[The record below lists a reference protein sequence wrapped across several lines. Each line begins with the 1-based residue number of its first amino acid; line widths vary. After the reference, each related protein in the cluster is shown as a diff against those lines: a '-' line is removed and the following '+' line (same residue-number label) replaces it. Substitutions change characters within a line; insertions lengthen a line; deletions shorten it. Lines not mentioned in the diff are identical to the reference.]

1 MAENNILKI
10 ASKSGRKEYFNIVLY
25 NNLSS
30 DYVNRSL
37 LTQEVEYR
45 VDGEGDDEW
54 SIFKTEYNSYIN
66 RKTVF
71 GYYVEI
77 KNYNTLTDINNTA
90 NSLSENSLKY
100 NSQFTVSTDTNYDAT
115 GYIFMPGLFGIEINE
130 LDDMTANELMNE
142 IANLKTQLND
152 LKNKVNNEC
161 VSVNTI
167 NLYAT
172 IDYVDTK
179 PTSYITYSYF
189 DSKIEGISTSPSEVS
204 LDGYATED
212 WVSSAGY
219 VTETR
224 LEERLS
230 SIPQGGNVDLTDF
243 ATIQYVDDSVRNAEI
258 SGGMYD
264 DTEIREDINTIENK
278 LDKFVLGPYAYLT
291 NNEIGY
297 QSLTVEDVSSLFT
310 LNDLYEYK
318 FKQPFLDSSMYTHE
332 LWNTYF
338 NESPFPSWIDNKK
351 VIFKENKDVKDFDYK
366 INVTSSN
373 GFNED
378 IHLIQ
383 KATERIYFLQGDA
396 YGMDSYNQLQMNL
409 DNYVLTNFEN
419 ISVDVDWIILQGN
432 NNILI
437 KSNATSVDERTGVI
451 SFTDSKNN
459 VSTFSIIQP
468 GNPDYDPNS
477 GDNPGDDQQEEITHS
492 FLVTGFGLTDKREM
506 IECPLDTD
514 DILITFGAT
523 DGSITPKYFVN
534 GTSIR
539 MYPTNTITFKGKDD
553 SSTITKIVFKF
564 GTGSSATLTFDSEI
578 AGLQER
584 EESSQTWMGEA
595 HEITFTVTGG
605 TSGNL
610 RIFEIDVTM
619 IK

>member
-45 VDGEGDDEW
+45 VDGEDDDEW

-90 NSLSENSLKY
+90 NSLSDNSLKY

-142 IANLKTQLND
+142 INNLKIQLND
-152 LKNKVNNEC
+152 LKTKVNNEC

-189 DSKIEGISTSPSEVS
+189 TSKIEEISTSSPEVS

-243 ATIQYVDDSVRNAEI
+243 ATIKYVDDSIRNIEI

-278 LDKFVLGPYAYLT
+278 LDKFILGPYAYLT

-297 QSLTVEDVSSLFT
+297 QSLTVEDISSLFT
-310 LNDLYEYK
+310 LNDLYEYT
-318 FKQPFLDSSMYTHE
+318 FKQPFLDSGVYTHE

-351 VIFKENKDVKDFDYK
+351 VIFKENKDINDFDYK
-366 INVTSSN
+366 ITITSSN

-383 KATERIYFLQGDA
+383 KATERIYFLQGDSLTLDT
-396 YGMDSYNQLQMNL
+396 YIQKNINL
-409 DNYVLTNFEN
+409 SQYILTNCTSY
-419 ISVDVDWIILQGN
+419 SVNVDWVNMPNLN
-432 NNILI
+432 SILI
-437 KSNATSVDERTGVI
+437 YANTNSTEDRTVNITITESNNTEHI
-451 SFTDSKNN
+451 
-459 VSTFSIIQP
+459 FSITQP

-477 GDNPGDDQQEEITHS
+477 GDNPGGDTPVEEQS
-492 FLVTGFGLTDKREM
+492 MEYEVTF
-506 IECPLDTD
+506 DTSATNGTEVGSTLSND
-514 DILITFGAT
+514 DISIVFDKGTNSNTSKYYGNAT
-523 DGSITPKYFVN
+523 E
-534 GTSIR
+534 IR
-539 MYPTNTITFKGKDD
+539 CYQGNTLTI
-553 SSTITKIVFKF
+553 SSTYTITKIEFNASVIKNGGMFESNIPTLGSLSNNTLIWEGSYNEIIF
-564 GTGSSATLTFDSEI
+564 NTISTTGS
-578 AGLQER
+578 
-584 EESSQTWMGEA
+584 
-595 HEITFTVTGG
+595 
-605 TSGNL
+605 TSGQFKL
-610 RIFEIDVTM
+610 LG
-619 IK
+619 IKITYLQ